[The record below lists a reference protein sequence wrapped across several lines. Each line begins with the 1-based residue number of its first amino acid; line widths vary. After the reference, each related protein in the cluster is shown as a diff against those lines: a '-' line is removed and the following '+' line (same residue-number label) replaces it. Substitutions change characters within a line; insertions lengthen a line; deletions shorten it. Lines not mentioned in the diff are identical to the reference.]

1 MRLELSNQVAR
12 VEIKTIGE
20 TWNESHAGP
29 VISVGGTAR
38 AVVDRPH

>member
-1 MRLELSNQVAR
+1 MRLELSSLVAR
-12 VEIKTIGE
+12 VEFETINE
-20 TWNESHAGP
+20 TRNESHAGP